1 LKRNFSDLLIE
12 QKRARYVKGNMA
24 KAVDSYRH
32 TFHPKL
38 YTSNKDR
45 GGKKEK
51 ERIIQR
57 AEAAHLILKVFSKL
71 GQKWKRKPTI
81 LPGWKDSL

>member
-1 LKRNFSDLLIE
+1 MPSIYKVTDAVL
-12 QKRARYVKGNMA
+12 
-24 KAVDSYRH
+24 VDSYRH

-38 YTSNKDR
+38 YTRNKDT
-45 GGKKEK
+45 GGKQEK
-51 ERIIQR
+51 ERIIGR